1 MKITAVQWWQHIES
15 WRGSGLSQAA
25 YCRQHGL
32 NAKSFSRWIRKQLLR
47 NSRDSLTAVVGTLDN
62 DDNAQFI
69 PIRVTGDVL
78 APNSSGFAADRS
90 WPDPAQENQMTATTL
105 TLRVHGSE
113 LLLSTAVQPGWLA
126 ELLLCLA

>member
-1 MKITAVQWWQHIES
+1 MKITAVQWCQHIES
-15 WRGSGLSQAA
+15 WRGSDLSQAA

-47 NSRDSLTAVVGTLDN
+47 NSGDSLTAIVGTLDN

-69 PIRVTGDVL
+69 PIRVIGDV
-78 APNSSGFAADRS
+78 PVPDCSGFAADRS
-90 WPDPAQENQMTATTL
+90 WSDRTQETPVTAATL

-113 LLLSTAVQPGWLA
+113 LVLSTAVQPNWLA